1 MTIPLP
7 KEYKNVSVL
16 ILWLNISN
24 QKANIT
30 MIITYPSIRYSLLE
44 TAYDQVQIITYGA
57 PEMSAYLALSLA
69 GGWMGGIKFVPLLN

>member
-7 KEYKNVSVL
+7 KEYNNVFFL
-16 ILWLNISN
+16 ILWLNISII
-24 QKANIT
+24 IT
-30 MIITYPSIRYSLLE
+30 MIITYPSIRYSLLG

-69 GGWMGGIKFVPLLN
+69 GGWLVKLCHS

>member
-1 MTIPLP
+1 MVEHFQSESI
-7 KEYKNVSVL
+7 
-16 ILWLNISN
+16 
-24 QKANIT
+24 IT

-69 GGWMGGIKFVPLLN
+69 GGWMGGVKFVKLCHY